1 MPTRTGITSPALFAR
16 QPHFAPNH
24 NIDVIDIGLSLGE
37 ALGMDLQTEIFYR
50 KNALPSALVLN
61 DLEKEKFTGTK
72 RIGSNK
78 DKAVWKAERVELN
91 ALARDPDRFIEWV
104 EQKLAEHGVA
114 KKLVPPADVIT
125 RMARNK
131 RSSLLQ
137 DRISE
142 IVGEIL
148 DVDSIV
154 AAVIEDHLDDIP
166 IEHMPNAIQAWGRK
180 LRPERWTDRIQRLVE
195 DAIYDIR
202 DQIRATAEVRT
213 SEILEDLT

>member
-1 MPTRTGITSPALFAR
+1 M
-16 QPHFAPNH
+16 
-24 NIDVIDIGLSLGE
+24 
-37 ALGMDLQTEIFYR
+37 
-50 KNALPSALVLN
+50 
-61 DLEKEKFTGTK
+61 
-72 RIGSNK
+72 
-78 DKAVWKAERVELN
+78 WKAERVELN

-148 DVDSIV
+148 NVDSIV
-154 AAVIEDHLDDIP
+154 ATVVEDHLDDIP
-166 IEHMPNAIQAWGRK
+166 IEHVPDEVQAWSLK
-180 LRPERWTDRIQRLVE
+180 LRPERWTDHIQRLVE
-195 DAIYDIR
+195 DAIYDLG
-202 DQIRATAEVRT
+202 DQILATAQLRT
-213 SEILEDLT
+213 SEMLEDLT